1 MADIIRELN
10 RVKREL
16 RNCPMADGA
25 KRAELNCELENL
37 KAEYRD
43 AVIGMTLAEFG
54 SDFDAE
60 GWD

>member
-16 RNCPMADGA
+16 ARTPITDGA

-37 KAEYRD
+37 RSEYRD
-43 AVIGMTLAEFG
+43 AVIGYTYAEFG